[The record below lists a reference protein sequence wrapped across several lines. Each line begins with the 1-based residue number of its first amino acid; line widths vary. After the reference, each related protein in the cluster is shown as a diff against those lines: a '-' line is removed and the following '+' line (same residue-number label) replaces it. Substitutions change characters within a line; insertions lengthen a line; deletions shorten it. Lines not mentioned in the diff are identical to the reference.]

1 MITLKSILEASKINS
16 KVAETKVNKKL
27 DEANDTYF
35 KSFTQAVEY
44 ARKATE
50 KRGFVIDEDDWQT
63 QIAFGGK
70 YSRSRPSKG
79 KTNSFTVGLSKNGK
93 KQRKALN
100 ISVFGMDSGNYELTQ
115 YIN

>member
-1 MITLKSILEASKINS
+1 MITLKSILEDAKIN
-16 KVAETKVNKKL
+16 TKI

-35 KSFTQAVEY
+35 KSFTDAVEF

-50 KRGFVIDEDDWQT
+50 KRGFTIAKDDWQS

-79 KTNSFTVGLSKNGK
+79 KTNSFTVGLLKKGK
-93 KQRKALN
+93 PQRKSLQ
-100 ISVFGMDSGNYELTQ
+100 ISVFGMPSGSYELTH

>member
-1 MITLKSILEASKINS
+1 MITLKSILEDAKIN
-16 KVAETKVNKKL
+16 TKI

-35 KSFTQAVEY
+35 KSFTDAVEF

-50 KRGFVIDEDDWQT
+50 KRGFTIDEDDWQT

-79 KTNSFTVGLSKNGK
+79 KTNSFTVGLLKKGK
-93 KQRKALN
+93 PQRKSLQ
-100 ISVFGMDSGNYELTQ
+100 ISVYGMDSGSYELTH

>member
-1 MITLKSILEASKINS
+1 MITLKSILEDAKIN
-16 KVAETKVNKKL
+16 TKI

-44 ARKATE
+44 DRKVTE
-50 KRGFVIDEDDWQT
+50 KRGFTIDEDDWQT

-70 YSRSRPSKG
+70 YTRSRPSKG
-79 KTNSFTVGLSKNGK
+79 KTNSFTVGLLKNGK
-93 KQRKALN
+93 PQRKSLQ
-100 ISVFGMDSGNYELTQ
+100 ISVFGMPSGSYELTQ

>member
-1 MITLKSILEASKINS
+1 MITLKSILEDAKINS
-16 KVAETKVNKKL
+16 KI

-50 KRGFVIDEDDWQT
+50 KRGFTIDEDDWQT

-70 YSRSRPSKG
+70 YTRSRPSKG
-79 KTNSFTVGLSKNGK
+79 KTNSFTVGLLKNGK
-93 KQRKALN
+93 PQRKSLQ
-100 ISVFGMDSGNYELTQ
+100 ISVFGMDSGSYELTH
-115 YIN
+115 YVN

>member
-1 MITLKSILEASKINS
+1 MITLKSILEDAKIN
-16 KVAETKVNKKL
+16 TKI

-35 KSFTQAVEY
+35 KSFTDAVEF

-50 KRGFVIDEDDWQT
+50 KRGFTIDDDDWQT

-70 YSRSRPSKG
+70 YTRSRPSKG
-79 KTNSFTVGLSKNGK
+79 KTNSFTVGLLKNGK
-93 KQRKALN
+93 PQRKSLQ
-100 ISVFGMDSGNYELTQ
+100 ISVFGMPSGSYELTH

>member
-1 MITLKSILEASKINS
+1 MITLKSILEDAKIN
-16 KVAETKVNKKL
+16 VKL

-35 KSFTQAVEY
+35 KSFTASVEY

-50 KRGFVIDEDDWQT
+50 KRGFTIDEDDWQT

-79 KTNSFTVGLSKNGK
+79 KTNSFTLGLLKNGK
-93 KQRKALN
+93 PQRKSLQ
-100 ISVFGMDSGNYELTQ
+100 ISVFGMDSGNYELTH

>member
-1 MITLKSILEASKINS
+1 MITLKSILEDAKINS
-16 KVAETKVNKKL
+16 KI

-44 ARKATE
+44 ARKVTE
-50 KRGFVIDEDDWQT
+50 KRGFTIDEDDWQT

-70 YSRSRPSKG
+70 YTRSRPSKG
-79 KTNSFTVGLSKNGK
+79 KTNSFTVGLLKNGK
-93 KQRKALN
+93 PQRKSLQ
-100 ISVFGMDSGNYELTQ
+100 ISVFGMDSGSYELTH

>member
-1 MITLKSILEASKINS
+1 MITLKSILEDAKIN
-16 KVAETKVNKKL
+16 TKI

-35 KSFTQAVEY
+35 KSFTQAVEF

-50 KRGFVIDEDDWQT
+50 KRGFTIDEDDWQT

-79 KTNSFTVGLSKNGK
+79 KTNSFTVGLLKKGK
-93 KQRKALN
+93 PQRKSLQ
-100 ISVFGMDSGNYELTQ
+100 ISVFGMDSGSYELTH

>member
-1 MITLKSILEASKINS
+1 MITLKSILEDAKIN
-16 KVAETKVNKKL
+16 TKIH
-27 DEANDTYF
+27 EANDTYF
-35 KSFTQAVEY
+35 KSFTDAVEF

-50 KRGFVIDEDDWQT
+50 KRGFTIDEDDWQS

-79 KTNSFTVGLSKNGK
+79 KTNSFTVGLLKKGK
-93 KQRKALN
+93 PQRKSLQ
-100 ISVFGMDSGNYELTQ
+100 ISVFGMDSGSYELTH

>member
-1 MITLKSILEASKINS
+1 MITLKSILEDAKIN
-16 KVAETKVNKKL
+16 TKI

-35 KSFTQAVEY
+35 KSFTDAVEF

-50 KRGFVIDEDDWQT
+50 KRGFTIDEDDWQS

-79 KTNSFTVGLSKNGK
+79 KTNSFTVGLLKNGK
-93 KQRKALN
+93 PQRKSLQ
-100 ISVFGMDSGNYELTQ
+100 ISVFGMPSGSYELTQ

>member
-1 MITLKSILEASKINS
+1 MITLKSILEDAKIN
-16 KVAETKVNKKL
+16 TKI
-27 DEANDTYF
+27 DEASDTYF

-44 ARKATE
+44 ARKVTE
-50 KRGFVIDEDDWQT
+50 KRGFTIDEDDWQT

-79 KTNSFTVGLSKNGK
+79 KTNSFTVGLLKNGK
-93 KQRKALN
+93 PQRKSLQ
-100 ISVFGMDSGNYELTQ
+100 ISVFGMPSGNYELTQ

>member
-1 MITLKSILEASKINS
+1 MITLKSILEDAKINS
-16 KVAETKVNKKL
+16 KI

-50 KRGFVIDEDDWQT
+50 KRGFTIDEDDWQT

-79 KTNSFTVGLSKNGK
+79 KTNSFTVGLLKNGK
-93 KQRKALN
+93 PQRKSLQ
-100 ISVFGMDSGNYELTQ
+100 ISVFGMPSGSYELTQ

>member
-1 MITLKSILEASKINS
+1 MITLKSILEDAKIN
-16 KVAETKVNKKL
+16 TKI

-35 KSFTQAVEY
+35 KSFTDAVEF

-50 KRGFVIDEDDWQT
+50 KRGFTIDEDDWQT

-70 YSRSRPSKG
+70 YTRSRPSKG
-79 KTNSFTVGLSKNGK
+79 KTNSFTVGLLKNGK
-93 KQRKALN
+93 PQRKSLQ
-100 ISVFGMDSGNYELTQ
+100 ISVFGMPSGSYELTH

>member
-1 MITLKSILEASKINS
+1 MITLKSILEDAKIN
-16 KVAETKVNKKL
+16 TKI

-35 KSFTQAVEY
+35 KSFTDAVEF

-50 KRGFVIDEDDWQT
+50 KRGFTIDEDDWQT

-79 KTNSFTVGLSKNGK
+79 KTNSFTVHYKSLYLECQVVLMN
-93 KQRKALN
+93 
-100 ISVFGMDSGNYELTQ
+100 
-115 YIN
+115 

>member
-1 MITLKSILEASKINS
+1 MITLKSILEDAKINS
-16 KVAETKVNKKL
+16 KI

-50 KRGFVIDEDDWQT
+50 KRGFTIDEDDWQT

-79 KTNSFTVGLSKNGK
+79 KTNSFTVGLLKKGK
-93 KQRKALN
+93 PQRKSLQ
-100 ISVFGMDSGNYELTQ
+100 ISVYGMPSGSYELTQ

>member
-1 MITLKSILEASKINS
+1 MITLKSILEDAKIN
-16 KVAETKVNKKL
+16 TKI

-35 KSFTQAVEY
+35 KSFTQAVEF

-50 KRGFVIDEDDWQT
+50 KRGFTIDEDDWQT

-70 YSRSRPSKG
+70 YTRSRPSKG
-79 KTNSFTVGLSKNGK
+79 KTNSFTVGLLKNGK
-93 KQRKALN
+93 PQRKSLQ
-100 ISVFGMDSGNYELTQ
+100 ISVFGMPSGSYELTH

>member
-1 MITLKSILEASKINS
+1 MITLKSILEDAKIN
-16 KVAETKVNKKL
+16 TKI

-44 ARKATE
+44 ARKVTE
-50 KRGFVIDEDDWQT
+50 KRGFKIDEDDWQT

-79 KTNSFTVGLSKNGK
+79 KTNSFTVGLLKNGK
-93 KQRKALN
+93 PQRKSLQ
-100 ISVFGMDSGNYELTQ
+100 ISVFGMPSGSYELTQ

>member
-1 MITLKSILEASKINS
+1 MITLKSILEDAKIN
-16 KVAETKVNKKL
+16 TKI
-27 DEANDTYF
+27 DEASDTYF

-50 KRGFVIDEDDWQT
+50 KRGFTIDEDDWQT

-70 YSRSRPSKG
+70 YTRSRPSKG
-79 KTNSFTVGLSKNGK
+79 KTNSFTVGLLKNGK
-93 KQRKALN
+93 PQRKALQ
-100 ISVFGMDSGNYELTQ
+100 ISVFGMPSGNYELTQ

>member
-1 MITLKSILEASKINS
+1 MITLKSILEGAKIN
-16 KVAETKVNKKL
+16 TKI

-44 ARKATE
+44 ARKVTE
-50 KRGFVIDEDDWQT
+50 KRGFTIDEDDWQT

-70 YSRSRPSKG
+70 YTRSRPSKG
-79 KTNSFTVGLSKNGK
+79 KTNSFTVGLLKKGK
-93 KQRKALN
+93 PQRKSLQ
-100 ISVFGMDSGNYELTQ
+100 ISVFGMPSGSYELTQ

>member
-1 MITLKSILEASKINS
+1 MITLKSILEDAKINS
-16 KVAETKVNKKL
+16 KI

-44 ARKATE
+44 ARKVTE
-50 KRGFVIDEDDWQT
+50 KRGFTIDEDDWQT

-79 KTNSFTVGLSKNGK
+79 KTNSFTVGLLKNGK
-93 KQRKALN
+93 PQRKSLQ
-100 ISVFGMDSGNYELTQ
+100 ISVFGMPSGSYELTQ

>member
-1 MITLKSILEASKINS
+1 MITLKSILEDAKIN
-16 KVAETKVNKKL
+16 TKI

-35 KSFTQAVEY
+35 KSFTDAVEF

-50 KRGFVIDEDDWQT
+50 KRGFTIDEDDWQT

-70 YSRSRPSKG
+70 YTRSRPSKG
-79 KTNSFTVGLSKNGK
+79 KTHSFTVGLLKNGK
-93 KQRKALN
+93 PQRKSLQ
-100 ISVFGMDSGNYELTQ
+100 ISVYGMDSGSYELTH

>member
-1 MITLKSILEASKINS
+1 MITLKSILEDAKIN
-16 KVAETKVNKKL
+16 TKI

-35 KSFTQAVEY
+35 KSFTQAVEF

-50 KRGFVIDEDDWQT
+50 KRGFTIDEDDWQT

-79 KTNSFTVGLSKNGK
+79 KTNSFTVGLLKNGK
-93 KQRKALN
+93 PQRKSLQ
-100 ISVFGMDSGNYELTQ
+100 ISVFGMPSGFYELTH

>member
-1 MITLKSILEASKINS
+1 MITLKSILEDAKIN
-16 KVAETKVNKKL
+16 VKL

-50 KRGFVIDEDDWQT
+50 KRGFTIDEDDWQT

-79 KTNSFTVGLSKNGK
+79 KTKSFTVGLFKNGK
-93 KQRKALN
+93 PQRKSLQ
-100 ISVFGMDSGNYELTQ
+100 ISVFGMDSGSYELTQ

>member
-1 MITLKSILEASKINS
+1 MITLKSILEDAKIN
-16 KVAETKVNKKL
+16 TKI

-44 ARKATE
+44 ARKVTE
-50 KRGFVIDEDDWQT
+50 KRGFTIDEDDWQT

-79 KTNSFTVGLSKNGK
+79 KTNSFTVGLLKNGK
-93 KQRKALN
+93 PQRKSLQ
-100 ISVFGMDSGNYELTQ
+100 ISVFGMPSGNYELTQ

>member
-1 MITLKSILEASKINS
+1 MITLKSILEDAKIN
-16 KVAETKVNKKL
+16 TKI
-27 DEANDTYF
+27 DEVNDTYF
-35 KSFTQAVEY
+35 KSFTDAVEF

-50 KRGFVIDEDDWQT
+50 KRGFTIDEDDWQT

-79 KTNSFTVGLSKNGK
+79 KTNSFTVGLLKNGK
-93 KQRKALN
+93 PQRKSLQ
-100 ISVFGMDSGNYELTQ
+100 ISVFGMPSGSYELTH

>member
-1 MITLKSILEASKINS
+1 MITLKSILEDAKIN
-16 KVAETKVNKKL
+16 TKI
-27 DEANDTYF
+27 DEASDTYF

-50 KRGFVIDEDDWQT
+50 KRGFTIDEDDWQT

-70 YSRSRPSKG
+70 YTRSRPSKG
-79 KTNSFTVGLSKNGK
+79 KTNSFTVALLKNGK
-93 KQRKALN
+93 PQRKSLQ
-100 ISVFGMDSGNYELTQ
+100 ISVFGMPSGSYELTQ

>member
-1 MITLKSILEASKINS
+1 MITLKSILEDAKIN
-16 KVAETKVNKKL
+16 TKI

-35 KSFTQAVEY
+35 KSFTQAVEF

-50 KRGFVIDEDDWQT
+50 KRGFTIDEDDWQS

-79 KTNSFTVGLSKNGK
+79 KTNSFTVGLLKKGK
-93 KQRKALN
+93 PQRKSLQ
-100 ISVFGMDSGNYELTQ
+100 ISVYGMPSGSYELTH

>member
-1 MITLKSILEASKINS
+1 MITLKSILEDAKIN
-16 KVAETKVNKKL
+16 TKI

-44 ARKATE
+44 ARKVTE
-50 KRGFVIDEDDWQT
+50 RRGFTIDEDDWQT

-70 YSRSRPSKG
+70 YTRSRPSKG
-79 KTNSFTVGLSKNGK
+79 KTNSFTGGLLKNGK
-93 KQRKALN
+93 PQRKSLQ
-100 ISVFGMDSGNYELTQ
+100 ISVFGMPSGSYELTH

>member
-1 MITLKSILEASKINS
+1 MITLKSILEDAKIN
-16 KVAETKVNKKL
+16 TKI

-35 KSFTQAVEY
+35 KSFTQAVEF

-50 KRGFVIDEDDWQT
+50 KRGFTIDEDDWQT

-79 KTNSFTVGLSKNGK
+79 KTNSFTVGLLKKGK
-93 KQRKALN
+93 PQRKSLQ
-100 ISVFGMDSGNYELTQ
+100 ISVFGMPSGSYELTH

>member
-1 MITLKSILEASKINS
+1 MITLKSILEDAKIN
-16 KVAETKVNKKL
+16 TKI

-44 ARKATE
+44 ARKVTE
-50 KRGFVIDEDDWQT
+50 KRGFTIDEDDWQT

-70 YSRSRPSKG
+70 YTRSRPSKG
-79 KTNSFTVGLSKNGK
+79 KTNSFTVGLLKNGK
-93 KQRKALN
+93 PQRKSLQ
-100 ISVFGMDSGNYELTQ
+100 ISVFGMDSGSYELTQ

>member
-1 MITLKSILEASKINS
+1 MITLKSILEDAKIN
-16 KVAETKVNKKL
+16 TKI

-44 ARKATE
+44 ARKVTE
-50 KRGFVIDEDDWQT
+50 KRGFTIDEDDWQT

-79 KTNSFTVGLSKNGK
+79 KTNSFTVGLLKNGK
-93 KQRKALN
+93 PQRKSLQ
-100 ISVFGMDSGNYELTQ
+100 ISVFGMPSGSYELTQ

>member
-1 MITLKSILEASKINS
+1 MITLKSILEDAKIN
-16 KVAETKVNKKL
+16 TKI

-35 KSFTQAVEY
+35 KSFTQAVEF

-50 KRGFVIDEDDWQT
+50 KRGFTIDADDWQT

-79 KTNSFTVGLSKNGK
+79 KTNSFTVGLLKNGK
-93 KQRKALN
+93 PQRKSLQ
-100 ISVFGMDSGNYELTQ
+100 ISVFGMPSGSYELTH